1 MAANL
6 TNAQIMT
13 MVGIAPAANRNA
25 IIADLLSEGLDGLK
39 YMTDEEVR
47 DTCTSYAKRTD
58 GPFPVVLTPVQK
70 QRIKSLVLWAK
81 DRDRVGQDLSFPAT
95 TSQAE
100 FRSAISE
107 SLERDRR
114 RRSQK
119 KEGESYLDST
129 FNTKLKSASHW
140 EKWLEE
146 LNITL
151 CQIIGVRG
159 VPLTYVIHDNDASN
173 FDAGLPYDKAVTNG
187 MTLTGEEFKQDAR
200 TVHKII
206 LKNVHED
213 SDAYTYIKTL
223 IRHRNGRRDM
233 QALRERY
240 SSDATKQAI
249 INKAKNDLQNL
260 CYKNERSFS
269 FEKFSSK
276 LQKAYDELE
285 DNGRAVNNGDIVDG
299 LWKRIQSADIQ
310 LYVASLKIEY
320 QRSPRSYKLILQ
332 DIAAEVGNATPSG
345 NNFGG
350 GRGVS
355 ATYTKSGPCPKK
367 GVHTSD
373 GSVFIG
379 TYGKDQWLSESVK
392 PHHDEIR
399 EARSQNNGGQIQSR
413 SQKRNI
419 NAVKRE
425 KKKLKKLK
433 AQVAAT
439 KKVIASGDVD
449 VADDATTS
457 NTNKHDNAGDAFGG
471 KRTKAKEKE

>member
-25 IIADLLSEGLDGLK
+25 IISDLLSEGLDGLK

-129 FNTKLKSASHW
+129 FNTKLKSASQW

-159 VPLTYVIHDNDASN
+159 VPLTYVIRDNDAPN
-173 FDAGLPYDKAVTNG
+173 FDAGLPYDEAVTNG

-206 LKNVHED
+206 
-213 SDAYTYIKTL
+213 
-223 IRHRNGRRDM
+223 
-233 QALRERY
+233 
-240 SSDATKQAI
+240 
-249 INKAKNDLQNL
+249 
-260 CYKNERSFS
+260 
-269 FEKFSSK
+269 
-276 LQKAYDELE
+276 
-285 DNGRAVNNGDIVDG
+285 
-299 LWKRIQSADIQ
+299 
-310 LYVASLKIEY
+310 
-320 QRSPRSYKLILQ
+320 
-332 DIAAEVGNATPSG
+332 
-345 NNFGG
+345 
-350 GRGVS
+350 
-355 ATYTKSGPCPKK
+355 
-367 GVHTSD
+367 
-373 GSVFIG
+373 
-379 TYGKDQWLSESVK
+379 
-392 PHHDEIR
+392 
-399 EARSQNNGGQIQSR
+399 
-413 SQKRNI
+413 
-419 NAVKRE
+419 
-425 KKKLKKLK
+425 
-433 AQVAAT
+433 
-439 KKVIASGDVD
+439 
-449 VADDATTS
+449 
-457 NTNKHDNAGDAFGG
+457 
-471 KRTKAKEKE
+471 

>member
-1 MAANL
+1 MVANL

-114 RRSQK
+114 QRSQK

-129 FNTKLKSASHW
+129 FNTKLKSASQW

-159 VPLTYVIHDNDASN
+159 VPLTYVIRDNDAPN
-173 FDAGLPYDKAVTNG
+173 FDAGLPYDEAFING
-187 MTLTGEEFKQDAR
+187 MTLTGEEFKQDAP

-213 SDAYTYIKTL
+213 SLA
-223 IRHRNGRRDM
+223 G
-233 QALRERY
+233 
-240 SSDATKQAI
+240 ATCRPFGK
-249 INKAKNDLQNL
+249 
-260 CYKNERSFS
+260 
-269 FEKFSSK
+269 
-276 LQKAYDELE
+276 
-285 DNGRAVNNGDIVDG
+285 GTV
-299 LWKRIQSADIQ
+299 
-310 LYVASLKIEY
+310 
-320 QRSPRSYKLILQ
+320 
-332 DIAAEVGNATPSG
+332 ATP
-345 NNFGG
+345 
-350 GRGVS
+350 
-355 ATYTKSGPCPKK
+355 
-367 GVHTSD
+367 
-373 GSVFIG
+373 
-379 TYGKDQWLSESVK
+379 
-392 PHHDEIR
+392 
-399 EARSQNNGGQIQSR
+399 QNKQ
-413 SQKRNI
+413 
-419 NAVKRE
+419 
-425 KKKLKKLK
+425 
-433 AQVAAT
+433 
-439 KKVIASGDVD
+439 
-449 VADDATTS
+449 
-457 NTNKHDNAGDAFGG
+457 
-471 KRTKAKEKE
+471 